1 MKGDSLVS
9 LLQMRKLAF
18 YLTNS
23 LGFVIIYL
31 FCFQRVYNNQFITVL
46 IRFTFLLQMPL
57 SYQMTAPLSDGELV
71 NLLMQSPLYQKLQDI
86 KNKLKGE
93 EPQTKDQK
101 KEGSFFK
108 L

>member
-1 MKGDSLVS
+1 
-9 LLQMRKLAF
+9 
-18 YLTNS
+18 
-23 LGFVIIYL
+23 
-31 FCFQRVYNNQFITVL
+31 
-46 IRFTFLLQMPL
+46 MPL

-93 EPQTKDQK
+93 EPQAKDQK
-101 KEGSFFK
+101 KEGSLFK